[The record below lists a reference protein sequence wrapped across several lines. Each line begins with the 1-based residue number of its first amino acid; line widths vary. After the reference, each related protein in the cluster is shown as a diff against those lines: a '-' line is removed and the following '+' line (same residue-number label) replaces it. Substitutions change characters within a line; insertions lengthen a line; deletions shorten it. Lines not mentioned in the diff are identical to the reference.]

1 MAMKIRNTIMTDT
14 LTPVFFGST
23 GTTPSGKKVQAQS
36 FVESID
42 AVTAALNQRLSII
55 KNELWYNMSFGL
67 PLIDK
72 VSSKYIVDAAI
83 NEIVLN
89 TQHVVEI
96 TRFESSIS
104 GHTYK
109 CNMTIKSDYGVI
121 QLSL

>member
-1 MAMKIRNTIMTDT
+1 MAMKIRNTVMNET

-23 GTTPSGKKVQAQS
+23 GTTASGKKIQAQS

-67 PLIDK
+67 PLTDK

-96 TRFESSIS
+96 ARFESSIS

>member
-1 MAMKIRNTIMTDT
+1 MAMKIRNTVMNET
-14 LTPVFFGST
+14 LTPVFFGSIGKT
-23 GTTPSGKKVQAQS
+23 ASGKKIQAQS

-42 AVTAALNQRLSII
+42 AVTTALNQRLSII

-67 PLIDK
+67 PLTDK
-72 VSSKYIVDAAI
+72 VSSKYIIDASI

-96 TRFESSIS
+96 MRFESSIS

-109 CNMTIKSDYGVI
+109 CNMTIRSDYGI
-121 QLSL
+121 IRLSL